1 MNNNS
6 FGFDIDSFNN
16 DIPDLHNLNGSVN
29 LNENA
34 KLMCLGSAIFSED
47 KHH

>member
-16 DIPDLHNLNGSVN
+16 DIPDIHNLNGSMN
-29 LNENA
+29 FNDNA
-34 KLMCLGSAIFSED
+34 KIMSLGSAVFSED